1 MIVPKNITPETLN
14 MMEEVLNMVQNSL
27 ILKAIG
33 NNPLTAEE
41 IKQTIDDVRFQ
52 VQGEVMHDFI
62 HNFRYNAK

>member
-14 MMEEVLNMVQNSL
+14 MIEEVLNMVQNSL

-52 VQGEVMHDFI
+52 VQCEAEAEVKK
-62 HNFRYNAK
+62 RG